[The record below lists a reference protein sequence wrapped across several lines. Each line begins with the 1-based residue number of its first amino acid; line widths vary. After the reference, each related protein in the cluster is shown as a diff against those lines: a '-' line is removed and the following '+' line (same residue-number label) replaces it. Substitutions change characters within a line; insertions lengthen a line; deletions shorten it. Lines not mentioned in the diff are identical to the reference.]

1 MKSIKLQIPE
11 DLKSALI
18 EKNTLKVEAIRAVK
32 AAVDKFEKE
41 NVESGQEMS
50 SLDYVKAL
58 KPLVKQREDSIE
70 KFKMVEGNEELIR
83 IESAEIE
90 VINSYLV
97 QVAPKK
103 LLKEE
108 MEIIAKKYA
117 SDNYLGKSDMGKIMS
132 YFKSTYDGQYDG
144 KELSNVAKSVL
155 I

>member
-50 SLDYVKAL
+50 SLDYVKSL

-83 IESAEIE
+83 I
-90 VINSYLV
+90 
-97 QVAPKK
+97 
-103 LLKEE
+103 
-108 MEIIAKKYA
+108 
-117 SDNYLGKSDMGKIMS
+117 
-132 YFKSTYDGQYDG
+132 
-144 KELSNVAKSVL
+144 
-155 I
+155 